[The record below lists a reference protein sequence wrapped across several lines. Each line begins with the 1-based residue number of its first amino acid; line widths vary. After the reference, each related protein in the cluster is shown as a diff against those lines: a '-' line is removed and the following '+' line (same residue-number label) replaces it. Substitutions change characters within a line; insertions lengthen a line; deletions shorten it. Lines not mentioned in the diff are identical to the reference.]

1 MVEQVRKNVEVEL
14 QPILDPDDVNVT
26 RVNVVEVRQ
35 SRPRASILNNPVFK
49 ASLRNLVLIVTWY
62 FFSTVLSLWNRR
74 LLGQNQGVL
83 GKGPFPAPM
92 LMSSLQFASQIIM
105 ANTVLLLGVVK
116 RRAPEGATWSNYFS
130 QVVPNGVCTGLDI
143 GLSNFS
149 LSLITLS
156 FYTMCKSTTP
166 IFLLVFAFLWGIE
179 RPSWSLAGV
188 VAVISLG
195 LTLLVAGETQFNMV
209 GFVLVML
216 ASMLSGLRWTIT
228 QVLLQGS
235 DHQGASGGPVEVLA
249 SLMPVMSLTVGFV
262 SLFAERLWNALP
274 ESPYFNSGTALL
286 TTAGLI
292 LMGGLLAFLMVWT
305 EFTVIAYTSAL
316 TFMVAGTFKEIVT
329 VMAAVIFLGEDFSFI
344 NGIGLVVLVAGV
356 ALFNYTKYQR
366 LISGEAHIVTPAV
379 IRRDSDAF
387 LGSRGLG
394 KDGKE
399 GSGDEEDPEV
409 QITTFASAL
418 TQQQMRGGR
427 GSKL

>member
-235 DHQGASGGPVEVLA
+235 DHQGKLADGIWACGVESAFHHVGHFWVGSTWAMVLPA
-249 SLMPVMSLTVGFV
+249 
-262 SLFAERLWNALP
+262 
-274 ESPYFNSGTALL
+274 
-286 TTAGLI
+286 
-292 LMGGLLAFLMVWT
+292 
-305 EFTVIAYTSAL
+305 
-316 TFMVAGTFKEIVT
+316 IVT
-329 VMAAVIFLGEDFSFI
+329 FPCEHCQGLAAVEGKFHGQVSIFPQM
-344 NGIGLVVLVAGV
+344 VVWFRHTYHGACG
-356 ALFNYTKYQR
+356 
-366 LISGEAHIVTPAV
+366 
-379 IRRDSDAF
+379 
-387 LGSRGLG
+387 
-394 KDGKE
+394 
-399 GSGDEEDPEV
+399 
-409 QITTFASAL
+409 
-418 TQQQMRGGR
+418 
-427 GSKL
+427 